1 MVLANRKE
9 NLSANKLRVALL
21 AGTLGQGGAEKQLVY
36 MVQAL
41 SKAGVEVRV
50 YSLTRGE
57 FYEKVLQTYGFSPVW
72 VGRYGNF
79 LARLSTLSKLW
90 FQFQPHIVQSA
101 HVFANLYVGL
111 AGRILN
117 IVSIGAIRSSL
128 QHSRSANGYWM
139 RWLLTTP
146 NAIVVNSQA
155 AQRELAQ
162 SQLVKPKRLHLLPN
176 VIELSNFERIYS
188 SSNIKKKQPRNV
200 TAIFIGRLIPVKRL
214 DRFLHALTQA
224 HQRVSNLRGLV
235 VGDGPERSAMEELSF
250 EIGLLPKLVTFGGQR
265 DDIPNLLK
273 QADMLVLCSDREGFP
288 NVLLEAMAARRAVI
302 TTPAGDASAVV
313 QDGVTGYVV
322 PFNDIEGLAERMV
335 QLAQSPQL
343 RHQMGEAG
351 RKRVEQHYSFE
362 KLANRLLSIYEKIAR
377 QQNNERLL
385 NILPSKNVGS
395 YSW

>member
-1 MVLANRKE
+1 MKLANRKE

-57 FYEKVLQTYGFSPVW
+57 FYEKVLQTIGFSPVW
-72 VGRYGNF
+72 VGQYGNF
-79 LARLSTLSKLW
+79 LARLSTLTKLLW
-90 FQFQPHIVQSA
+90 QFQPHIVQSA

-117 IVSIGAIRSSL
+117 IVSIGAMRSSL
-128 QHSRSANGYWM
+128 EYSRAANGRWI

-146 NAIVVNSQA
+146 SAIAANSQA
-155 AQRELAQ
+155 ALYEIQKSKILEIQRLYHLA
-162 SQLVKPKRLHLLPN
+162 N
-176 VIELSNFERIYS
+176 VIELSNFERISS
-188 SSNIKKKQPRNV
+188 SSNIKKKQARNV

-250 EIGLLPKLVTFGGQR
+250 EIGLQPKLVTFRGQR

-288 NVLLEAMAARRAVI
+288 NVLLEAMAARLPVI

-322 PFNDIEGLAERMV
+322 PFNDIEGLAGRMV

-362 KLANRLLSIYEKIAR
+362 KLANRLLSIYEKMAR
-377 QQNNERLL
+377 QQNNDRLL
-385 NILPSKNVGS
+385 NVLP
-395 YSW
+395 